1 VAGLREE
8 SDKGALGMNE
18 QELSLP
24 EILFKTIHHFV
35 PKFFDALKA
44 VPDPRNPDFITY
56 PLEEELLIGVIVFLL
71 KLQSRRNLKFELN
84 TPEFI
89 QNLYGVTKMFFY
101 DKKIPE
107 TIPHG
112 DTLNYVLKKI
122 PPEHLEP
129 IRAVILQALLRKKCL
144 EDQRLF
150 NLYYPVAVDGTGCWL
165 FRTKHCEHCLT
176 RVSSSGQTLYY
187 HPVLEAK
194 LVCPNGLACSIATEF
209 IENPEELKL
218 KKQDCELK
226 AFYRLSHKLK
236 AKFPQLRICLLLDA
250 LYAAEPVFQRCQE
263 NHWRYLITFK
273 PGHMS
278 ATYKEYE
285 SLKKISPENKWVVNQ
300 KGMIQQTFH
309 WVNDINFQNRSL
321 NAFECQEIQM
331 DTKTL
336 FVFLTNFNVDK
347 DNVQSLSY
355 FGRCRWKIEN
365 EGFNVQKNGG
375 YGLEH
380 AFSLNNNAMKNFY
393 LLMQIAHIFNQLIE
407 KGSLLANRIC
417 KTIGSLRVLSKKL
430 LASLTE
436 KCIDFQR
443 LEKILQNRIQI
454 RFNSS

>member
-1 VAGLREE
+1 M
-8 SDKGALGMNE
+8 MNE
-18 QELSLP
+18 EELSLP
-24 EILFKTIHHFV
+24 EVLFKTIHHFA
-35 PKFFDALKA
+35 PGFFDALKA
-44 VPDPRNPDFITY
+44 VPDPRNRDFITY
-56 PLEEELLIGVIVFLL
+56 PLGEELFLGVLMFLL
-71 KLQSRRNLKFELN
+71 KLRSRRNLKFELN

-89 QNLYGVTKMFFY
+89 QNLLGITRILSPDQKLP
-101 DKKIPE
+101 D

-122 PPEHLEP
+122 PPQYLEP
-129 IRAVILQALLRKKCL
+129 LRTVILRALLRKKCL

-150 NLYYPVAVDGTGCWL
+150 NLYYGVAVDGTGCWT
-165 FRTKHCEHCLT
+165 FRTRHCNHCLT
-176 RVSSSGQTLYY
+176 RKDSSSGQIFYY

-194 LVCPNGLACSIATEF
+194 LVCPNGLAFSIATEF

-226 AFYRLSHKLK
+226 AFYRLRQKLK
-236 AKFPQLRICLLLDA
+236 TQFPQLRICLLLDA
-250 LYAAEPVFQRCQE
+250 LYATESVFQYCQT

-285 SLKKISPENKWVVNQ
+285 SLKKMSPETELVLKQNGQ
-300 KGMIQQTFH
+300 LQQTFR
-309 WVNDINFQNRSL
+309 WINGIDFKNRSL
-321 NAFECQEIQM
+321 NAFECQEKQN
-331 DTKTL
+331 DKNTL
-336 FVFLTNFNVDK
+336 FAFLTNFNVDREK
-347 DNVQSLSY
+347 VQSLSP

-380 AFSLNNNAMKNFY
+380 AFSLNNNAIKNFY

-407 KGSLLANRIC
+407 KGSLLANRIR

-443 LEKILQNRIQI
+443 LRILLQDRIQI
-454 RFNSS
+454 RFNST